1 MKKITQIE
9 AVVQTLERLG
19 GIATLGQL
27 NQEVF
32 RIENCEW
39 KTKTP
44 FASIRRI
51 VQEDNRIYKI
61 KPGLWAL
68 KTYQKQLEHRGIIA
82 ETELNQNT
90 KELQEFNHSYYQGL
104 LLSIGKIKGLGT
116 YAPNQDKN
124 KSFANGKIGDW
135 RSIQTIPNFS
145 YENFV
150 KRSSTIDVI
159 WFNERKMP
167 DSFFEVEHSTD
178 ITNSLEKYNDLRDF
192 YTKMYIVADKKRKE
206 EYSKKLSYTAF
217 EKLNKEDR
225 VQFLSYE
232 ELEKQYQQAVER
244 QSIQTVI
251 L

>member
-1 MKKITQIE
+1 MKKMTQAE

-32 RIENCEW
+32 CIEDCEW

-51 VQEDNRIYKI
+51 VQTDNRIYKI

-68 KTYQKQLEHRGIIA
+68 KTYRKQLEQRGIIT
-82 ETELNQNT
+82 ENELNQNST
-90 KELQEFNHSYYQGL
+90 EVQEFNHSYYQGL
-104 LLSIGKIKGLGT
+104 LLSIGNIKGLET

-124 KSFANGKIGDW
+124 KSFANGKIDDL
-135 RSIQTIPNFS
+135 RSIQSIPAFS
-145 YENFV
+145 YEQLV

-159 WFNERKMP
+159 WFNERTMP

-178 ITNSLEKYNDLRDF
+178 ITNSLQKYNDLQDF
-192 YTKMYIVADKKRKE
+192 HTKMYIVADRRRE
-206 EYSKKLSYTAF
+206 EEFWNKFAYASF
-217 EKLNKEDR
+217 EKLKSENR
-225 VQFLSYE
+225 VKFLSYG
-232 ELEKQYQQAVER
+232 ELDDQYQQAVKL
-244 QSIQTVI
+244 QSINTVI